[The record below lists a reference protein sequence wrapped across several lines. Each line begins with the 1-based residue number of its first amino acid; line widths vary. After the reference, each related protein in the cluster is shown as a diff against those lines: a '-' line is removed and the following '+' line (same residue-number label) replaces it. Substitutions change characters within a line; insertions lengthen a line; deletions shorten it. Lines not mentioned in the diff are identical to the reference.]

1 MQITTNNTHQKS
13 KNPYIRSTNT
23 QKLLH
28 DIQHAF
34 LMKILNKAGQKEHL

>member
-1 MQITTNNTHQKS
+1 MQITTNNTPKEQKL
-13 KNPYIRSTNT
+13 YIRSTNT